1 VKRGD
6 VVTVAVQGDY
16 GKPRPAV
23 VVQSDLFN
31 ETHPSITVLP
41 LTSTIVD
48 ASLIRLTVD
57 PGRENGLT
65 RVSQVMVD
73 KFLTLPREKIGE
85 SVGRLDD
92 DLMIR
97 DSHHSGTR
105 DETLSE
111 RGS

>member
-1 VKRGD
+1 MKRGD

-48 ASLIRLTVD
+48 APLIRLTVD

-73 KFLTLPREKIGE
+73 KVLTLPREKIGQ

-97 DSHHSGTR
+97 ITR
-105 DETLSE
+105 ALAMWL
-111 RGS
+111 GVA

>member
-1 VKRGD
+1 MKRGD

-31 ETHPSITVLP
+31 DSHPSISLLP

-48 ASLIRLTVD
+48 SPLIRLTID
-57 PGRENGLT
+57 PGRENGLS

-73 KFLTLPREKIGE
+73 KVLTLPRAKIGARI
-85 SVGRLDD
+85 GRLDD
-92 DLMIR
+92 DVMIR
-97 DSHHSGTR
+97 VTR
-105 DETLSE
+105 ALAMWLSV
-111 RGS
+111 G

>member
-23 VVQSDLFN
+23 IVQADLFN
-31 ETHPSITVLP
+31 ETHPSITLLP

-48 ASLIRLTVD
+48 APLLRLTID
-57 PGRENGLT
+57 PVRANGLS

-73 KFLTLPREKIGE
+73 KVLTLPRDKIGDTI
-85 SVGRLDD
+85 GHLDD
-92 DLMIR
+92 DVMIR
-97 DSHHSGTR
+97 VTR
-105 DETLSE
+105 ALAMWLSI
-111 RGS
+111 G

>member
-1 VKRGD
+1 
-6 VVTVAVQGDY
+6 
-16 GKPRPAV
+16 
-23 VVQSDLFN
+23 
-31 ETHPSITVLP
+31 

-48 ASLIRLTVD
+48 APLIRLTVD

-73 KFLTLPREKIGE
+73 KVLTLPREKIGE

-97 DSHHSGTR
+97 ITR
-105 DETLSE
+105 ALAMWL
-111 RGS
+111 GIA

>member
-1 VKRGD
+1 MKRGD

-31 ETHPSITVLP
+31 EAHPSVSLLP

-48 ASLIRLTVD
+48 APLIRLTID
-57 PGRENGLT
+57 PGRENGLS

-73 KFLTLPREKIGE
+73 KVLTLPREKIGATI
-85 SVGRLDD
+85 GRLDD
-92 DLMIR
+92 DVMIR
-97 DSHHSGTR
+97 VTR
-105 DETLSE
+105 ALAMWLSV
-111 RGS
+111 G

>member
-1 VKRGD
+1 MKRGD

-31 ETHPSITVLP
+31 ETHPSITLLP

-48 ASLIRLTVD
+48 APLIRLTID

-73 KFLTLPREKIGE
+73 KVLTLPREKIGRAIG
-85 SVGRLDD
+85 SLDD
-92 DLMIR
+92 EVM
-97 DSHHSGTR
+97 TR
-105 DETLSE
+105 ITRALSVWL
-111 RGS
+111 GIA

>member
-1 VKRGD
+1 MKRGD
-6 VVTVAVQGDY
+6 VVTVAIQGDY

-31 ETHPSITVLP
+31 ETHPSVTLLP

-48 ASLIRLTVD
+48 APLVRLTID

-73 KFLTLPREKIGE
+73 KAITLPRDKVGE
-85 SVGRLDD
+85 PIGRLDEEV
-92 DLMIR
+92 MIR
-97 DSHHSGTR
+97 VTR
-105 DETLSE
+105 ALAMRLSI
-111 RGS
+111 G

>member
-23 VVQSDLFN
+23 IVQANLFN
-31 ETHPSITVLP
+31 ETHPSITLLP

-48 ASLIRLTVD
+48 APLLRLTID
-57 PGRENGLT
+57 PVRANGLS

-73 KFLTLPREKIGE
+73 KVLTLPRDKIGDTI
-85 SVGRLDD
+85 GHLDD
-92 DLMIR
+92 DVMIR
-97 DSHHSGTR
+97 VTR
-105 DETLSE
+105 ALAMWLSI
-111 RGS
+111 G

>member
-1 VKRGD
+1 MKRGD

-31 ETHPSITVLP
+31 ETHPGITLLP

-48 ASLIRLTVD
+48 APLIRLTID

-73 KFLTLPREKIGE
+73 KVLTLPGEKVGSAIGC
-85 SVGRLDD
+85 LDD
-92 DLMIR
+92 EVM
-97 DSHHSGTR
+97 TR
-105 DETLSE
+105 VTRALSVWL
-111 RGS
+111 GIA

>member
-1 VKRGD
+1 LDVKRSD
-6 VVTVAVQGDY
+6 VVTVAIQGDY

-31 ETHPSITVLP
+31 ETHPSVTLLP

-48 ASLIRLTVD
+48 APLIRLTID

-73 KFLTLPREKIGE
+73 KAITLPRDKVGKAI
-85 SVGRLDD
+85 GRLDEEV
-92 DLMIR
+92 MIR
-97 DSHHSGTR
+97 VTR
-105 DETLSE
+105 ALAMWLSI
-111 RGS
+111 G